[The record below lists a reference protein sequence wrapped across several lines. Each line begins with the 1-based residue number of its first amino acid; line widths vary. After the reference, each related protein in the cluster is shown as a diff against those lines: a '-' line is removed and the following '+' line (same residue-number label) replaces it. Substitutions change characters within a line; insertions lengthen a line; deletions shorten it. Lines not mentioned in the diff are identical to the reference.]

1 MAAGK
6 WRVWKEASRKPGTG
20 AYARDDYA
28 RIKVGQN
35 ASTDKTDRRQF
46 KILEESG
53 RNQTGKNDHSQSHNR
68 REITG
73 KRCGIAGESIFQFL
87 HIECPSGE

>member
-20 AYARDDYA
+20 TYARDDNA

-35 ASTDKTDRRQF
+35 APTSMTDRRQF
-46 KILEESG
+46 KILEKAG
-53 RNQTGKNDHSQSHNR
+53 CNQTGKNDHGQRDNRGEITWNR
-68 REITG
+68 R
-73 KRCGIAGESIFQFL
+73 GIAGKCVFQFL

>member
-20 AYARDDYA
+20 AYARDDNA

-35 ASTDKTDRRQF
+35 ASTGMTDRRQF
-46 KILEESG
+46 KTLEKTG
-53 RNQTGKNDHSQSHNR
+53 RNQAGKNDYGQSHDR

-73 KRCGIAGESIFQFL
+73 NRCGITGECVFQFL
-87 HIECPSGE
+87 HIESPSGE